1 MDQMPPD
8 PDATMT
14 EKRGHSAERIA
25 ALHTDL
31 SSMLAAEPPCRCP
44 ETGATMAVA
53 MGGQARCVR
62 CLAPAAPLSALGCH
76 RRHPGQVH
84 QAPADMR

>member
-1 MDQMPPD
+1 MDQTPPD
-8 PDATMT
+8 PDATVI

-31 SSMLAAEPPCRCP
+31 SSMRAAEPPCRCP

-53 MGGQARCVR
+53 MGGTGPMRALPGPGC
-62 CLAPAAPLSALGCH
+62 AALCTWLPSPTS
-76 RRHPGQVH
+76 RPSTPSTR
-84 QAPADMR
+84 